1 MRRVGT
7 EDRAGLT
14 EPFHCPARS
23 APSPHLHVPNSRT
36 CSAPPLLTTHS
47 LSQALCP
54 RLPEAPIPLSLARS
68 SIVPSPHTLRSRL
81 SPVSPVLGPRLL
93 APWAVPTDP
102 EPAARP
108 PNWPDPLPAAPS
120 LAPRLA
126 FLHRPA
132 WGRETPPL
140 TPGSGLQCSPRAS
153 HLCPVTSSEL
163 CSGPDSWLHS
173 SQGPRTHFMASPG
186 KPGAGEAQ
194 EEEREREGGSLGP
207 RAAML
212 AQAQELFLLCD
223 KEAKGF
229 ITRHDLQVSP
239 QSQEAAPAQNY
250 LGHSALHR
258 CLARPCRATCA
269 SRRSSWRLCLK
280 V

>member
-1 MRRVGT
+1 
-7 EDRAGLT
+7 
-14 EPFHCPARS
+14 
-23 APSPHLHVPNSRT
+23 
-36 CSAPPLLTTHS
+36 
-47 LSQALCP
+47 
-54 RLPEAPIPLSLARS
+54 
-68 SIVPSPHTLRSRL
+68 
-81 SPVSPVLGPRLL
+81 
-93 APWAVPTDP
+93 
-102 EPAARP
+102 
-108 PNWPDPLPAAPS
+108 
-120 LAPRLA
+120 
-126 FLHRPA
+126 
-132 WGRETPPL
+132 
-140 TPGSGLQCSPRAS
+140 
-153 HLCPVTSSEL
+153 
-163 CSGPDSWLHS
+163 
-173 SQGPRTHFMASPG
+173 MASPR

-229 ITRHDLQVSP
+229 ITRHDLQVST

-269 SRRSSWRLCLK
+269 SRRISWRLCLK